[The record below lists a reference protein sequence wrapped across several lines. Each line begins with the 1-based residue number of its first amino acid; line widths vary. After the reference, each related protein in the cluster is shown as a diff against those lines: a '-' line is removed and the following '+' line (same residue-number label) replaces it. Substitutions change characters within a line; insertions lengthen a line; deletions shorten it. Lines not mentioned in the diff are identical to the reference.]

1 MLLTSRAVA
10 RASSHASGATG
21 MSMRLSIRAM
31 TFAAMLF
38 AARVASGQGTAAAA
52 QIALGDREY
61 QQRNLVS
68 ALQHYEAAVAVDST
82 LTEGLWKAA
91 NAAIDLGEFNDAERE
106 SYYSRGEHLARLA
119 VKSNPNSAEAHFALA
134 KALGRVALS
143 KGKREKVKYAREV
156 HDEAMAALKLD
167 QTNAGALHVFGMWNA
182 EIMRLSRIERWAA
195 RNLLGGGVL
204 GEASW
209 DNAQVYLERAVSIEP
224 NRITH
229 RLDLGGVYADRGE
242 TAKAREQYEMIA
254 RLPVADYNDPRYKQL
269 AEERLRDLH

>member
-1 MLLTSRAVA
+1 
-10 RASSHASGATG
+10 

-38 AARVASGQGTAAAA
+38 AARLASAQGTAAAA
-52 QIALGDREY
+52 QVALGDRDY

-68 ALQHYEAAVAVDST
+68 ALQHYEAAVAVDSA

-106 SYYSRGEHLARLA
+106 SYYARGERLARLA

-143 KGKREKVKYAREV
+143 KGKREKVKYAGEV
-156 HDEAMAALKLD
+156 HDEATAALKLD

-229 RLDLGGVYADRGE
+229 HLDLGGVYADRGE

-254 RLPVADYNDPRYKQL
+254 RLPVTDYNDPHYKQL
-269 AEERLRDLH
+269 AEGRLRDLR